1 MHHSFELVS
10 YYHGNSIINKKK
22 NSLNIQDDPYS
33 VALAINVESKNVS
46 SIISILDTQRPFPE
60 YYSHVKRVKKVKTL
74 DDIELWVL
82 VHIMESADRE
92 EQVKEWLTDQNIL
105 FSEISKFHV
114 AKNPPKNRQEYEL
127 YKIAW
132 PISFHE
138 RHSEE
143 TDWKDLPESYR
154 LKVFEFFKMCSVSE
168 RAILFNPETFD
179 IIIDIEKKQLESS
192 HPIQDHISM
201 QIVDRLAISQREQRQ
216 SRKHHVLSD
225 QIDDTIYDYEQAITG
240 SYLATGYDICLKY
253 EPCIMCSMALL
264 HSRIRRV
271 FYMEPRLDRGGLG
284 SIYTLHKHPSLNH
297 HFSVYRK
304 VE

>member
-1 MHHSFELVS
+1 MYQSFELVS
-10 YYHGNSIINKKK
+10 YYHGNSIINKETS
-22 NSLNIQDDPYS
+22 SLNTQDDLYS
-33 VALAINVESKNVS
+33 IALAIHVDPKNVS
-46 SIISILDTQRPFPE
+46 NIISILDTQMPFPRC
-60 YYSHVKRVKKVKTL
+60 YSHVKRVKKMKIL
-74 DDIELWVL
+74 DNIELWVL
-82 VHIMESADRE
+82 VHIMESNDCE
-92 EQVKEWLTDQNIL
+92 EQIKEWLKDQNIL

-114 AKNPPKNRQEYEL
+114 AKRPPKNRQEYEL

-138 RHSEE
+138 HHIEE
-143 TDWKDLPESYR
+143 TNWKDLPESYR
-154 LKVFEFFKMCSVSE
+154 LKVLEFSKLCSVSE

-179 IIIDIEKKQLESS
+179 IIIDIEKKQSESF

-201 QIVDRLAISQREQRQ
+201 QIINQLAINQKEERQ

-225 QIDDTIYDYEQAITG
+225 QIDDVIYDNEQVVNG
-240 SYLATGYDICLKY
+240 PYLATGYDICLKY

-271 FYMEPRLDRGGLG
+271 FYIEPRSDRGGLG
-284 SIYTLHKHPSLNH
+284 SIYTLHRHPSLNH